1 MKLIL
6 DAFGGDHAPEEI
18 VKGGILALEADPA
31 LKLVLTG
38 KGETLTGLLSAA
50 DPGIRARTEVVDA
63 PEVITND
70 ESPTE
75 AVRAKK
81 NSSLVR
87 AFERLK
93 EDPEIGGL
101 VSAGSTG
108 AVLTAGLF
116 KLGRIR
122 GVNRPALAP
131 LLPTLTGGQVALVD
145 CGANVDCKPLNLCQF
160 ALMGGAYVKAYCGV
174 KEPRVALLSNGTEDK
189 KGNELNKEAFPLL
202 KALPGIRFV
211 GNMEARELL
220 SGDFDVAVTD
230 GFAGNICLKSYEGM
244 AKAMMTLLKEEMLS
258 SFKNK
263 MGAMLLKGG
272 FKKVAKRM
280 DYASNGGAL
289 LVGLTKVVVKSHGS
303 SKAVTISSSLLQ
315 AKKLAESGMVDEIAA
330 NLAATA
336 AE

>member
-6 DAFGGDHAPEEI
+6 DGFGGDHAPAEI
-18 VKGGILALEADPA
+18 VKGGLMALEEDPT

-38 KGETLTGLLSAA
+38 EAGKLNGLLAEA
-50 DPGIRARTEVVDA
+50 GALRERIEVVDA

-75 AVRAKK
+75 AVRSKK

-93 EDPEIGGL
+93 ADPEVVGL

-131 LLPTLTGGQVALVD
+131 LLPTLRGGQVALVD

-160 ALMGGAYVKAYCGV
+160 ALMGAAYVKAYCGV
-174 KEPRVALLSNGTEDK
+174 TEPRVALLSNGTEDK

-202 KALPGIRFV
+202 KELPGIRFV

-220 SGDFDVAVTD
+220 SGDFDVVVTD
-230 GFAGNICLKSYEGM
+230 GFAGNVCLKSYEGM
-244 AKAMMTLLKEEMLS
+244 AKAMMSLLKEEMLS
-258 SFKNK
+258 SFRNK
-263 MGAMLLKGG
+263 MGALLLKKG
-272 FKKVAKRM
+272 FKKVAGRM
-280 DYASNGGAL
+280 DYNRNGGAL

-303 SKAVTISSSLLQ
+303 SKAVTICSSLQQ
-315 AKKLAESGMVDEIAA
+315 AKKLAESGMVEEISAR
-330 NLAATA
+330 LTA
-336 AE
+336 E